1 MNKIYQKTLPAHKN
15 AGFTLIELLVVVLII
30 GILAAVALPKYQL
43 AVAKSRYTQLML
55 LGDSL
60 RQAQDVYYMANGAYT
75 TKFEDLDISFPGN
88 VTAEGNHVAVANKFS
103 CHIDATKYMEV
114 YCSPASAINTT
125 VPWFFRSLNSSNRYC
140 RAYGA
145 TEGIRDKVCQ
155 ALGGVKVSSTP
166 GNDSTGPYRNYK
178 LP

>member
-1 MNKIYQKTLPAHKN
+1 MNKIYQKIFPVYKN

-30 GILAAVALPKYQL
+30 GILAAVALPQYQL
-43 AVAKSRYTQLML
+43 AVAKARYTQMML
-55 LGDSL
+55 LGDAL
-60 RQAQDVYYMANGAYT
+60 RQAQAVYYMANGSYT

-103 CHIDATKYMEV
+103 CHIDASTYMEV
-114 YCSPASAINTT
+114 YCSPAASINKT
-125 VPWFFRSLNSSNRYC
+125 VPRYFRSLNSSNRYC

-155 ALGGVKVSSTP
+155 ALGGVKVSSAP
-166 GNDSTGPYRNYK
+166 GNDSTGPYRSYK

>member
-1 MNKIYQKTLPAHKN
+1 MTKIYQKTLPAGKN

-30 GILAAVALPKYQL
+30 GILAAVALPQYQL
-43 AVAKSRYTQLML
+43 AVAKARYTQLML
-55 LGDSL
+55 LGDAL
-60 RQAQDVYYMANGAYT
+60 YQAQQIYFMANGTYT
-75 TKFEDLDISFPGN
+75 TQFEDLDISFPGN
-88 VTAEGNHVAVANKFS
+88 VTAAGNNVWATNKFR
-103 CHIDATKYMEV
+103 CHIDATTYMEI
-114 YCSPASAINTT
+114 YCNPPSAINEA